1 MKTKEAQMLT
11 QEQLKRKNRWEKR
24 KETLSLSAMALPGI
38 LLLLVFNY
46 LPMIGVI
53 IGFKDYNPNLGLFD
67 SPWVGLKN
75 FEFYF
80 TSEDM
85 VRTMRNTLS
94 YSVTFIILNLVTAV
108 GLALMFYNLRNRK
121 ALKVYNTIVIL
132 PRFLSAVLI
141 AFIVYILLSPTHGVM
156 NQIIEAFGGKS
167 IQWYLEPK
175 YWPVILTITH
185 IWQVVGMNSIIYY
198 ASLMSLDESLVEAA
212 VLDGANKWQQ
222 TVHVVI
228 PHLVP
233 VMVIST
239 ILAIGSLFGG
249 DFGLFYQTPKD
260 VGVLYETTDVI
271 NTYVYR
277 SLQDGSLEMSTA
289 VNLFQSV
296 AGLIMVVTTNAIVR
310 KVSPENSLF

>member
-1 MKTKEAQMLT
+1 MKTKEVRALT
-11 QEQLKRKNRWEKR
+11 QEQLRRKNRWEKR
-24 KETLSLSAMALPGI
+24 KETMSLSAMALPGF
-38 LLLLVFNY
+38 LLLLIFNY
-46 LPMIGVI
+46 VPMIGII

-141 AFIVYILLSPTHGVM
+141 AFIVYILLSPTHGVI
-156 NQIIEAFGGKS
+156 NQIIVAFGGKS
-167 IQWYLEPK
+167 IQWYLEAK

-239 ILAIGSLFGG
+239 ILAIGGLFGG

-277 SLQDGSLEMSTA
+277 ALQDGSLEMSTA

-296 AGLIMVVTTNAIVR
+296 AGLIMVVTTNAVVR

>member
-1 MKTKEAQMLT
+1 MKTKEVRALT
-11 QEQLKRKNRWEKR
+11 QEQLKRKNRWAKR
-24 KETLSLSAMALPGI
+24 KETISLTAMALPGF
-38 LLLLVFNY
+38 LLLLIFNY
-46 LPMIGVI
+46 LPMIGII
-53 IGFKDYNPNLGLFD
+53 IGFKDYNPNLGLFG

-85 VRTMRNTLS
+85 VRTMSNTLT
-94 YSVTFIILNLVTAV
+94 YSVTFIIMDLVAAV

-121 ALKVYNTIVIL
+121 ALKAYNTVVIL

-141 AFIVYILLSPTHGVM
+141 AFIVYILLSPTHGVI
-156 NQIIEAFGGKS
+156 NQVVELFGGKP
-167 IQWYLEPK
+167 IQWYLEAK
-175 YWPVILTITH
+175 YWPAILTITH

-228 PHLVP
+228 PHLIP

-239 ILAIGSLFGG
+239 ILAIGGLFGG

-277 SLQDGSLEMSTA
+277 ALQDGSLEMSTA

-296 AGLIMVVTTNAIVR
+296 AGLIMVVGTNAVVR
-310 KVSPENSLF
+310 KVSPENALF

>member
-1 MKTKEAQMLT
+1 MKTKEVRALT
-11 QEQLKRKNRWEKR
+11 QEQLRRKNRWEKR
-24 KETLSLSAMALPGI
+24 KETISLSAMALPGF
-38 LLLLVFNY
+38 LLLLIFNY
-46 LPMIGVI
+46 VPMIGII

-141 AFIVYILLSPTHGVM
+141 AFIVYILLSPTHGII
-156 NQIIEAFGGKS
+156 NQIIVAFGGKS
-167 IQWYLEPK
+167 IQWYLEAK

-228 PHLVP
+228 PHLIP

-239 ILAIGSLFGG
+239 ILAIGGLFGG

-277 SLQDGSLEMSTA
+277 ALQDGSLEMSTA

-296 AGLIMVVTTNAIVR
+296 AGLIMVVTTNAVVR